1 MIDRIKKFLLRRGS
15 RVKVPTILQ
24 MEAVECGAACLAMV
38 LAHYGQWG
46 PLDRYRADQLLGK
59 QYPLIIHWEFNH
71 FVVLEGIKNG
81 VAYLNDPAMG
91 RRQIPWAEFRT
102 SYTGIT
108 IEIRPTEKFRPEGH
122 RYSVVKTI
130 ADKLSRDRA
139 AVLFV
144 IVLNL
149 CMIVPGLATPV
160 FNQIFLDEL
169 LTLKHPDWVF
179 NFMLAMTVAFLLTGA
194 MNCLRVFVL
203 TRWQRKLMLV
213 DSSRYFWHLLRLPM
227 QFFHQRYAAE
237 VAGRVQF
244 NDAVAEVLSGP
255 AAAALLDFF
264 VAIFFLLLLL
274 QYSVPLT
281 LIGVAMNGLRMIETL
296 KANGSESELFT
307 KWAGYRAKVLS
318 TEQEIQVRSLALTI
332 GPVLSA
338 GVNSALIMTLGGF
351 SIMEGA
357 MTAGVFAISGA
368 GDEVDGARLD
378 VADDRDAN
386 AST

>member
-38 LAHYGQWG
+38 LAHYGQWV
-46 PLDRYRADQLLGK
+46 PLEKIRQECGVNRDGVKAGNINRAARKRNCTADGFRYRADQLLGK

-122 RYSVVKTI
+122 RYSVVRAI

-149 CMIVPGLATPV
+149 CMIVPGLA
-160 FNQIFLDEL
+160 
-169 LTLKHPDWVF
+169 
-179 NFMLAMTVAFLLTGA
+179 
-194 MNCLRVFVL
+194 R
-203 TRWQRKLMLV
+203 
-213 DSSRYFWHLLRLPM
+213 
-227 QFFHQRYAAE
+227 
-237 VAGRVQF
+237 
-244 NDAVAEVLSGP
+244 
-255 AAAALLDFF
+255 
-264 VAIFFLLLLL
+264 
-274 QYSVPLT
+274 
-281 LIGVAMNGLRMIETL
+281 
-296 KANGSESELFT
+296 
-307 KWAGYRAKVLS
+307 
-318 TEQEIQVRSLALTI
+318 
-332 GPVLSA
+332 
-338 GVNSALIMTLGGF
+338 
-351 SIMEGA
+351 
-357 MTAGVFAISGA
+357 
-368 GDEVDGARLD
+368 
-378 VADDRDAN
+378 
-386 AST
+386 